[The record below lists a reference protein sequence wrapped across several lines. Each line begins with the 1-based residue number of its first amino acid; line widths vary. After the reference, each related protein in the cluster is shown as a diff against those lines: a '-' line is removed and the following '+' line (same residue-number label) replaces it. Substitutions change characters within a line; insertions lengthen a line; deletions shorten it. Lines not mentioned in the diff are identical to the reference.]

1 MVNMMDPNLLKAVVA
16 QIHRRFPEFSG
27 CQPKVRLQDA
37 TQPKSIAVKPTYLL
51 TFHSTARAQSATG
64 SKTLP
69 RWVRVVVSERGK
81 ILKVTTS
88 R

>member
-1 MVNMMDPNLLKAVVA
+1 MDPSVLKAVVA
-16 QIHRRFPEFSG
+16 QVYRRFPEFSG

-37 TQPKSIAVKPTYLL
+37 PQPKSIAIKPTYLL

-64 SKTLP
+64 SKALP
-69 RWVRVVVSERGK
+69 RWVRVVVNEKGK

>member
-1 MVNMMDPNLLKAVVA
+1 MGNMMDPSVLKAVVA
-16 QIHRRFPEFSG
+16 QVYRRFPEFSG

-37 TQPKSIAVKPTYLL
+37 PQPKSIAIKPTYLL
-51 TFHSTARAQSATG
+51 TFHSTARAQSISG
-64 SKTLP
+64 SKVLP
-69 RWVRVVVSERGK
+69 RWVRVVVSEKGR

>member
-1 MVNMMDPNLLKAVVA
+1 MDPIVLKAVVA
-16 QIHRRFPEFSG
+16 QIYRRFPEISG

-37 TQPKSIAVKPTYLL
+37 PQPKSIAANPTYLL

-64 SKTLP
+64 SKALP
-69 RWVRVVVSERGK
+69 RWVRVVVSEKGK

>member
-1 MVNMMDPNLLKAVVA
+1 MDPSVLKAVVA
-16 QIHRRFPEFSG
+16 QVYRRFPEFSG
-27 CQPKVRLQDA
+27 CHPKVRLQDA
-37 TQPKSIAVKPTYLL
+37 PQPKSITMKPTYLL

-64 SKTLP
+64 IKALP
-69 RWVRVVVSERGK
+69 RWVRVVVSEKGK